1 VLIAVAVPLLLFLTL
16 TVVAL
21 DFEVRR
27 LIADAL
33 RNQLEEQV
41 VALVNAV
48 DLDPNSGNIEVQPAA
63 IGDPELHLDLP
74 GSGQYATLRDDSGK
88 LLWRSPSLT
97 GVDLTLGENVPT
109 GKEESLRYLPVPG
122 GTEVAALSRRLQWEL
137 GSGPTKITR
146 RLIFTAAD
154 STDPQNHQLWAFR
167 RVMAGWFGGLALAL
181 IAVMAWMMR
190 RALAPVRRLEQE
202 IEAVES
208 GEALALGEGYPR
220 ELAGVTQGLNALL
233 HSERNRIS
241 RYRDTLGNL
250 AHGLKTPLAVIRA
263 SLGPPESRTDG
274 PEPVAANIQREVDRM
289 AQIVEHQLKRAVAG
303 GGVTLGQAPVLILP
317 PLMELRVALL
327 KVHSRK
333 DLIIDIDVPADTG
346 FLGDSGDIL
355 ELLGN
360 LLDNACKWCKSHV
373 RVSAQ
378 LDADRELPRR
388 LGIVVEDDGPGI
400 AAADRHRV
408 MERGVRASS
417 DEVPGHGLG
426 LSIVRE
432 TVALY
437 GGRFSVGHS
446 AALGGARIE
455 LQLPGRS
462 QLSGTSKEMP

>member
-1 VLIAVAVPLLLFLTL
+1 MVARFPPSVSRRVLVAVAVPLLLFFTL

-27 LIADAL
+27 LIAGAL

-48 DLDPNSGNIEVQPAA
+48 DLDPNGNIEVQPQA

-97 GVDLTLGENVPT
+97 GVNLTLGEDVPA
-109 GKEESLRYLPVPG
+109 GQEESLRYLRVPG
-122 GTEVAALSRRLQWEL
+122 GTQVAELSRRLQWEI
-137 GSGPTKITR
+137 GVGASKITR

-154 STDPQNHQLWAFR
+154 STDAQNRQLLAFR

-181 IAVMAWMMR
+181 IAMMAWMMR

-202 IEAVES
+202 IEAVEN
-208 GEALALGEGYPR
+208 GEAMLLGEGYPR
-220 ELAGVTQGLNALL
+220 ELVGVTQGLNALL
-233 HSERNRIS
+233 QSERNRIS

-263 SLGPPESRTDG
+263 SLGPTAETLGESAAADG
-274 PEPVAANIQREVDRM
+274 AVGAATVLSEPISASIQREVDRM

-303 GGVTLGQAPVLILP
+303 GGVTLGQTPVLILP
-317 PLMELRVALL
+317 PLTELRVALL

-333 DLIIDIDVPADTG
+333 DLSIDVDVPPDAA

-373 RVSAQ
+373 RVKAQ
-378 LDADRELPRR
+378 LDADREPTRR
-388 LGIVVEDDGPGI
+388 LDIVVEDDGPGI
-400 AAADRHRV
+400 ATADRHRV

-417 DEVPGHGLG
+417 EQVPGHGLG
-426 LSIVRE
+426 LSIV
-432 TVALY
+432 
-437 GGRFSVGHS
+437 
-446 AALGGARIE
+446 
-455 LQLPGRS
+455 
-462 QLSGTSKEMP
+462 